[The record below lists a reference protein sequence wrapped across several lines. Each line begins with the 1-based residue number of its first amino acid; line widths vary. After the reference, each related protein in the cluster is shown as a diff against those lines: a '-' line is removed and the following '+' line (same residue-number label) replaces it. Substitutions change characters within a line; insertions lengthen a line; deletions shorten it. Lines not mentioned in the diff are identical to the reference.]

1 MSGILPMPGAWDSAW
16 DSPTEIAPSSDVPVP
31 PSSGPRPSG
40 STRQRPSGVPSP
52 SSTPSRE
59 VPRQPR
65 AQNPFRRPTREV
77 PAARASG
84 GEEIKRPIVV
94 AVFGQAGTGK
104 TSFIKAVTGMDLE
117 VGHNLASCTDAVLQV
132 PCTIENENV
141 VLVDTPGF
149 SDTHLSDTEILRMIA
164 EWMKDTYDEGFLLS
178 GIIYLH
184 RIIDVRMEG
193 PNLKNLRMMKQLC
206 GADSLQ
212 NVVLATT
219 MWEKVTIEEGLRR
232 EAELEQTYWKDLID
246 GGATVARITTQSGN
260 EAQSLVKSLLKNTP
274 TSTRLQD
281 ELNSGLTLVQTA
293 AGIEIRE
300 EMAKLEQ
307 KLKAEHQVEI
317 EELRIAQDNRKKCIS
332 ITYPND
338 AS

>member
-1 MSGILPMPGAWDSAW
+1 
-16 DSPTEIAPSSDVPVP
+16 
-31 PSSGPRPSG
+31 
-40 STRQRPSGVPSP
+40 
-52 SSTPSRE
+52 
-59 VPRQPR
+59 
-65 AQNPFRRPTREV
+65 
-77 PAARASG
+77 
-84 GEEIKRPIVV
+84 
-94 AVFGQAGTGK
+94 
-104 TSFIKAVTGMDLE
+104 
-117 VGHNLASCTDAVLQV
+117 
-132 PCTIENENV
+132 
-141 VLVDTPGF
+141 
-149 SDTHLSDTEILRMIA
+149 MIA

-219 MWEKVTIEEGLRR
+219 MWEKVTIKEGLRR

-274 TSTRLQD
+274 TSTRLQE
-281 ELNSGLTLVQTA
+281 ELNSGLSLVQTA

-317 EELRIAQDNRKKCIS
+317 EELRIAQDNRKKCIFYYIS
-332 ITYPND
+332 QRCILTQKHRKCTARETN
-338 AS
+338 